1 LNQVM
6 KTSIVEKISLL
17 KNKRKA
23 IILAH
28 NYQLPEV
35 QDIADFAGDSLELA
49 RISHE
54 RECDIILFCGVHFM
68 AETAKIMNKDRMVLM
83 PDLHAG
89 CPMADMISADQLKKE
104 KSLHPNA
111 AVVTYIN
118 STADVKAL
126 SDICCTSANG
136 IKVANSVKNKEIIF
150 APDKYLGS
158 YVERHT
164 RHKRFYLWSGYCP
177 THMVFMKEEI
187 LELKNKYPDAEIYV
201 HPECRVEVQEIAD
214 KICSTSQMITNAKKS
229 DAKKIIICTE
239 IGMLHRLKKENP
251 EKDFIPGS
259 PNAICPS
266 MKLSTLEK
274 VLWALEDLKYEVK
287 VEESIRLGAFQ
298 AIEKMV
304 AL

>member
-1 LNQVM
+1 
-6 KTSIVEKISLL
+6 
-17 KNKRKA
+17 
-23 IILAH
+23 
-28 NYQLPEV
+28 
-35 QDIADFAGDSLELA
+35 
-49 RISHE
+49 
-54 RECDIILFCGVHFM
+54 M